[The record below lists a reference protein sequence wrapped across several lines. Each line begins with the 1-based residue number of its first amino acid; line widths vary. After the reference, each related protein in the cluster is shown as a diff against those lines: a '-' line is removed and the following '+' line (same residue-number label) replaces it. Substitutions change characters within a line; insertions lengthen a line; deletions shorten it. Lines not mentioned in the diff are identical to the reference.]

1 MNSLQTIAAAAILL
15 TPVLASLAQDTP
27 PGGAPPAPGAPVSVS
42 LAADKKSYGAK
53 DPVKLTLTAKNT
65 KSMPAKLMFTS
76 GMKYDFEIRK
86 GKAAAGEKVWQWS
99 KGRMFPQMVQTVT
112 VEPGKSL
119 VFKET
124 YTPGDKDAMGKPL
137 PELAPGTYTATG
149 ILAIGGRM
157 PRPMASTVFTVK

>member
-1 MNSLQTIAAAAILL
+1 MKKFGMIAVAAILF
-15 TPVLASLAQDTP
+15 TPILASLAQVTP
-27 PGGAPPAPGAPVSVS
+27 PGGDPPATGAPVSVS
-42 LAADKKSYGAK
+42 LAADKKSYSAK

-65 KSMPAKLMFTS
+65 KTMSAKLMFTS

-86 GKAAAGEKVWQWS
+86 GKAPNGEKVWQWS
-99 KGRMFPQMVQTVT
+99 KGRMFTMMVQFVNLD
-112 VEPGKSL
+112 PGKSL
-119 VFKET
+119 VFTET

-157 PRPMASTVFTVK
+157 PRPMATTVFTVK